1 MQVPFFRPA
10 ISEAEVNSVAECIRS
25 GWLTTGGKVK
35 EFEER
40 FASYLNG
47 KHAIAVNSC
56 TAALHLALEAL
67 GIQRG
72 DLVLVPTFTFAATAE
87 VVRYFDAVPVFV
99 DAEPTTLC
107 MSPGALAETL
117 DALTRGTGVAGLKPP
132 YGRVRAVIP
141 VHYAGQMVEVD
152 PILALAREHELRVVE
167 DAAHTLPAFYRRTP
181 EETWRAA
188 GTVSDVACFSF
199 YANKCITTGE
209 GGMALTSDERLA
221 ARMRVMS
228 LHGMSKDAWNR
239 FGSEG
244 RWYYEIIAPGFK
256 YNLTDIAGALGVVQ
270 LSRAEEFWHARCE
283 QAERYIA
290 ALSGT
295 PAFEVP
301 RELPNRK
308 HSWHIFALRLTA
320 GALRID
326 RAGVIEEMRKRG
338 VTCSVHW
345 MPLHE
350 QPYYRERYGY
360 TPEQFPVAHREWQR
374 LISLPMFPGMTRA
387 EQEHV
392 IQSLMEIAHSF
403 AA

>member
-10 ISEAEVNSVAECIRS
+10 ISEAEVNSVAECVRS
-25 GWLTTGGKVK
+25 GWLTTGGKVR
-35 EFEER
+35 EFEQR
-40 FASYLNG
+40 FAAYANG
-47 KHAIAVNSC
+47 KHAVAVNSC

-67 GIQRG
+67 GLKRG
-72 DLVLVPTFTFAATAE
+72 DMVLVPTFTFAATAE

-99 DAEPTTLC
+99 DSEPTTLC
-107 MSPGALAETL
+107 MSSHALAETL
-117 DALTRGTGVAGLKPP
+117 EALSRGVSVAGLNPP

-141 VHYAGQMVEVD
+141 VHYAGQMVDVD
-152 PILALAREHELRVVE
+152 AILALARKYELKVIE
-167 DAAHTLPAFYRRTP
+167 DAAHTLPAFYRAST
-181 EETWRAA
+181 EDEWRAA

-209 GGMALTSDERLA
+209 GGMALTSDEGLA
-221 ARMRVMS
+221 SRMRVMS

-239 FGSEG
+239 FGNEG

-270 LSRAEEFWHARCE
+270 LGRADEFWRARRE
-283 QAERYIA
+283 QAGRYIE
-290 ALSGT
+290 ALAGAK
-295 PAFEVP
+295 AFELP
-301 RELPNRK
+301 RELPDRR
-308 HSWHIFALRLTA
+308 HSWHVFALRLMP

-326 RAGVIEEMRKRG
+326 RARVIEEMRKRG
-338 VTCSVHW
+338 ITCSVHW
-345 MPLHE
+345 MPLHQ

-360 TPEQFPVAHREWQR
+360 VAEQFPIAHREWQR
-374 LISLPMFPGMTRA
+374 LISLPIFPGMTDA

-392 IQSLMEIAHSF
+392 IESLLEISRDF

>member
-1 MQVPFFRPA
+1 M
-10 ISEAEVNSVAECIRS
+10 SEAEVSSVAECIRS

-35 EFEER
+35 EFEQR
-40 FASYLNG
+40 FAEYVG
-47 KHAIAVNSC
+47 VPHAVAVNSC

-67 GIQRG
+67 GLQRG

-99 DAEPTTLC
+99 DADPVTLC

-117 DALTRGTGVAGLKPP
+117 EALARGHSVAGLKPP
-132 YGRVRAVIP
+132 YGQVRAVIP
-141 VHYAGQMVEVD
+141 VHYAGQMVDVD
-152 PILALAREHELRVVE
+152 PILALARQYDLKVIE
-167 DAAHTLPAFYRRTP
+167 DAAHTLPAFYRGSAER
-181 EETWRAA
+181 EWRAA

-209 GGMALTSDERLA
+209 GGMAVTSDEKLA

-270 LSRAEEFWHARCE
+270 LSRAEEFWQARRA
-283 QAERYIA
+283 QAGRYLE
-290 ALSGT
+290 ALADT
-295 PAFEVP
+295 PAFELP
-301 RELPNRK
+301 RELPNRQ
-308 HSWHIFALRLTA
+308 HSWHVFALRLNP

-326 RAGVIEEMRKRG
+326 RAGFIEEMRKRG

-360 TPEQFPVAHREWQR
+360 AKELFPIAHREWQR
-374 LISLPMFPGMTRA
+374 LVSVPIFPGMTHA

-392 IQSLMEIAHSF
+392 IDSLREIARAF